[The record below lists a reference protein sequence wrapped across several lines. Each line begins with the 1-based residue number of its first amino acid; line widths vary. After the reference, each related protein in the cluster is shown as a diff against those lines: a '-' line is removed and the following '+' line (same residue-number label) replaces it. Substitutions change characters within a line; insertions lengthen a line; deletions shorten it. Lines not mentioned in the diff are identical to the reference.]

1 MATIL
6 YHTKKDTDEVEIS
19 LNYQVSLDAQSQNII
34 DNITN
39 DLQEQY
45 GDEAQDHIAKIKNI
59 FQQLPVSDNTYT
71 IQTDD
76 DGIQVNF
83 YKLETDT
90 VGFPFLEGFIYNFDN
105 NNLFKLVLQTTSFSN
120 IEIEDADAAI
130 NMEYIPVFVKE
141 HK

>member
-1 MATIL
+1 MTTI

-71 IQTDD
+71 IQTDK
-76 DGIQVNF
+76 GNVNF
-83 YKLETDT
+83 YKWEAD
-90 VGFPFLEGFIYNFDN
+90 GFSFLEGFIYNFDD
-105 NNLFKLVLQTTSFSN
+105 NNLFKLVLQTSSFSD

-141 HK
+141 T